1 MVENVLTFGL
11 FLCMF
16 WEIKTMFWRWKRTR
30 KNDDVGV
37 ISCIVYWARAQ
48 CVTDDD
54 QVAYVNTK
62 RKERKQKV
70 DKKWTKK
77 RRRERERENQKGET
91 QATERTANEPT
102 YDSLTM
108 FTYDILMS
116 VCLLAC
122 FFSCGRSQFL
132 TFIIIF
138 VSLSLRLAA
147 LFRSRTVYGLSVWRA
162 VCVMW
167 VHQCVCERER
177 ERPWHIVVASPMFN
191 NNTCVLCAA

>member
-1 MVENVLTFGL
+1 MCWLLDCFCACFEKSKQCF
-11 FLCMF
+11 
-16 WEIKTMFWRWKRTR
+16 
-30 KNDDVGV
+30 DVGKEHGKMMMLV
-37 ISCIVYWARAQ
+37 LFRVLCTGRALS
-48 CVTDDD
+48 VWRTT
-54 QVAYVNTK
+54 TK
-62 RKERKQKV
+62 WRMWIPRE
-70 DKKWTKK
+70 KKGNKK
-77 RRRERERENQKGET
+77 STRNRRRRGGENERERENQKGES
-91 QATERTANEPT
+91 QATERTANEQT

-147 LFRSRTVYGLSVWRA
+147 LFRSRTVNGPSVWRA

-177 ERPWHIVVASPMFN
+177 ETVTHCGCKSDMFD